1 MLGGGGVGEG
11 AGWSWSSVGVPGGV
25 GLPGEVDQSGVRL
38 GGVPGEVISG
48 VDIVVVGWL
57 AGEVWCGFVVVAGWD
72 VGLGEASL
80 AWYGWLVWMSFWLW
94 KAVPRQA
101 GLDALKDV
109 SFMASLLWDCLGGET
124 PKPRKGQKNSP
135 SSPQEGNLAQQSSLT
150 KPPNLFVIVLTQICC
165 GRDAKSASGL
175 ELELELE
182 VARNQSVENLWA
194 ARP

>member
-1 MLGGGGVGEG
+1 M
-11 AGWSWSSVGVPGGV
+11 
-25 GLPGEVDQSGVRL
+25 
-38 GGVPGEVISG
+38 
-48 VDIVVVGWL
+48 
-57 AGEVWCGFVVVAGWD
+57 VAGWD
-72 VGLGEASL
+72 VGLGEPSL

-109 SFMASLLWDCLGGET
+109 SFMASLLWDYLRGET
-124 PKPRKGQKNSP
+124 PKPRKGQKKLTK
-135 SSPQEGNLAQQSSLT
+135 LASGRQSRAASSLT

>member
-38 GGVPGEVISG
+38 GGVSGEVMSG

-109 SFMASLLWDCLGGET
+109 SLMASLLWDCLGGET
-124 PKPRKGQKNSP
+124 PKPRKGQKK
-135 SSPQEGNLAQQSSLT
+135 LT
-150 KPPNLFVIVLTQICC
+150 KL
-165 GRDAKSASGL
+165 ASG
-175 ELELELE
+175 
-182 VARNQSVENLWA
+182 RQSRAAKLSHQPTKSLCPSLDANLLWS
-194 ARP
+194 

>member
-25 GLPGEVDQSGVRL
+25 VLPGEVDQSGVRL
-38 GGVPGEVISG
+38 GGVPGEVMSG

-57 AGEVWCGFVVVAGWD
+57 VGEVWCGFVVVAGWD

-80 AWYGWLVWMSFWLW
+80 AWYGL
-94 KAVPRQA
+94 PRQA

-124 PKPRKGQKNSP
+124 PKPRKRQKK
-135 SSPQEGNLAQQSSLT
+135 LT
-150 KPPNLFVIVLTQICC
+150 KL
-165 GRDAKSASGL
+165 ASG
-175 ELELELE
+175 
-182 VARNQSVENLWA
+182 RQSRAAKLSHQATKSLCPSLDANLLWS
-194 ARP
+194 